1 MTVEE
6 ARARIVDRE
15 EREANVE
22 GKRAQKRQKRAQL
35 NSAVSEEDSGI

>member
-15 EREANVE
+15 ERVANVE
-22 GKRAQKRQKRAQL
+22 GKELKNVKNAP
-35 NSAVSEEDSGI
+35 N